1 MREKYIKA
9 TATLS
14 NLELKYGY
22 KTNDIKKILRKSPH
36 MGLRDGMMFMQ
47 TDKLTARLVGDVERT
62 YDIQDVI
69 EYQVPIFYI
78 LGRHD
83 AWTSSTVAAEYFE
96 IISAPQK
103 GLFWIED
110 AGHMVDT
117 DNPSAFWKA
126 IEEIISQQ

>member
-1 MREKYIKA
+1 
-9 TATLS
+9 
-14 NLELKYGY
+14 
-22 KTNDIKKILRKSPH
+22 
-36 MGLRDGMMFMQ
+36 MGLRDGMMLMQ
-47 TDKLTARLVGDVERT
+47 TDKLTANLVGDVERT

-83 AWTSSTVAAEYFE
+83 AWTSSTVAAAHFE
-96 IISAPQK
+96 IINAPQK

-117 DNPSAFWKA
+117 DNPSAFWST
-126 IEEIISQQ
+126 IEEITSQQ